1 MSRLGRKTG
10 FIARAAGP
18 LLIAAAL
25 AGCKKSN
32 TYVAPPPPE
41 VGVSKPLSE
50 AVTPY
55 LDLTGSAVAF
65 NQVSLD
71 ARVEGYLQAINY
83 QDGAEVA
90 KGSPLFV
97 IEPAPFQAK
106 LQQAQATLAA
116 AKAALVQAEAEF
128 TRQSTL
134 SRNDFASQSKVDE
147 ARAKRDSDRADVT
160 NAEAGVALAAINL
173 SYTQVLAPFDG
184 VATKHLQSVGEL
196 VGVTGPTQL
205 ASLVQIAPIYVNFTV
220 SEQDVL
226 RIRKALAT
234 RGKTVGPLDK
244 IPVEIGLMNEQGY
257 PHKGVLNY
265 ISPAIDPSTGTLTVR
280 AILQN
285 KDHALMPGNFV
296 RVRVPLSVQAGTAL
310 LVPDAALGA
319 DQQGRYVLVVGAD
332 GKVAQHVVQ
341 TGQNYG
347 QLRVIES
354 GLKPDDEVVISGIQH
369 AIPGDPVK
377 AVPAAMPKLPA
388 SSR

>member
-1 MSRLGRKTG
+1 MTG

-25 AGCKKSN
+25 AGCKKNN
-32 TYVAPPPPE
+32 TYVAPPPPQ
-41 VGVSKPLSE
+41 VGVAKPLSQ

-83 QDGAEVA
+83 QDGAEVK
-90 KGSPLFV
+90 KGTPLFV

-205 ASLVQIAPIYVNFTV
+205 AILIQIAPIYVTFTV

-226 RIRKALAT
+226 RIRKALAA
-234 RGKTVGPLDK
+234 RGQALGPLDK

-285 KDHALMPGNFV
+285 KDRALLPGNFV
-296 RVRVPLSVQAGTAL
+296 RVRVPLAVQAGTAL
-310 LVPDAALGA
+310 LVPDVALGT
-319 DQQGRYVLVVGAD
+319 DQQGRYVLVVGPD

-341 TGQNYG
+341 TGQSYG

-388 SSR
+388 SGQ